1 MTELC
6 HMGRGTDNPCTN
18 VATTEADSGV
28 PMCEEH
34 RAIIDLGEVV
44 DDYVL
49 AEELL
54 DEAIEKA
61 SKVGAESAVALLERG
76 RGEAQRERQQVVR
89 EMKAL
94 EPERG

>member
-1 MTELC
+1 
-6 HMGRGTDNPCTN
+6 
-18 VATTEADSGV
+18 
-28 PMCEEH
+28 
-34 RAIIDLGEVV
+34 LGEVV

-61 SKVGAESAVALLERG
+61 RQVGAESAVALLERG